1 MGNVLKEI
9 FDFSRSKERDE
20 RKVVVKGDPVRC
32 IKHRIILRIEL
43 RIDGSD
49 LDGHVVRVQAY
60 SHYKIKNKKFVI

>member
-32 IKHRIILRIEL
+32 IKH
-43 RIDGSD
+43 
-49 LDGHVVRVQAY
+49 
-60 SHYKIKNKKFVI
+60 

>member
-32 IKHRIILRIEL
+32 IKHRRS
-43 RIDGSD
+43 RCD

>member
-20 RKVVVKGDPVRC
+20 RKVVVKGDAVRC
-32 IKHRIILRIEL
+32 IN
-43 RIDGSD
+43 D